1 MMEQAWTLYDMAKKS
16 RAYAVEVLKF
26 LAKQIAPRSRRSNH
40 E

>member
-1 MMEQAWTLYDMAKKS
+1 MMEQAWTLYDMAKKAELTQS
-16 RAYAVEVLKF
+16 KFLKF